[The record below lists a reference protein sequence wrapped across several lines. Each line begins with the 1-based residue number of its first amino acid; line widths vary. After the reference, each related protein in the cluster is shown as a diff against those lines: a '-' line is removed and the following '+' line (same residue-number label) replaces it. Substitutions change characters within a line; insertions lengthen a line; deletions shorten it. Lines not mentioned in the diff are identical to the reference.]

1 MTVLLVSF
9 LCELWVSALSFFY
22 SVFSA
27 LSVHSVLILS
37 FSFNFQLLTSFSTVP
52 PPSHD

>member
-9 LCELWVSALSFFY
+9 LCELCVSALSFFY

-27 LSVHSVLILS
+27 LSVHSVLVPS
-37 FSFNFQLLTSFSTVP
+37 FSFNFQLLTSFSASLP
-52 PPSHD
+52 